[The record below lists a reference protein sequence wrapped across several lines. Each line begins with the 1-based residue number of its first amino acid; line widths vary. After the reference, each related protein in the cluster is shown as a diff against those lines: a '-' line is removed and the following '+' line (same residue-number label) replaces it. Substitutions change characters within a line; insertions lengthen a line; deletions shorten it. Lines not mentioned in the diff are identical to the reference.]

1 MSERSSFIADR
12 YWVLGG
18 RWADD
23 ARHLPWPRVYGPYHD
38 YQAARA
44 SAEQLNGTNAASTR
58 YLVVAD
64 VPEGRE

>member
-1 MSERSSFIADR
+1 MSGTSSLMADR

-23 ARHLPWPRVYGPYHD
+23 TQRLPWPRVYGPFRD

-44 SAEQLNGTNAASTR
+44 SAEQLNGTSGAPVR

-64 VPEGRE
+64 VAEGAA